1 MLRPRLGV
9 LTLLG
14 LWLGLSATVVAHH
27 SFVAFDEE
35 AEATVTGRI
44 TSFSLRNP
52 HTYFLLEVV
61 NEDGQTISYKVES
74 ETRND
79 LLRNGWTDDSLMLG
93 ESINA
98 TVNPARDPERHY
110 GRLLSLVKS
119 DGTYLEPPNE
129 QDESGRRNAVPAASL
144 EGVWLPIQTFRQMF
158 AEVEPLVTEH
168 ARAERTRL
176 AAARALPANV
186 DCLNFASLPL
196 HLGRAR
202 VFEIEFAGDDLVLMH
217 GEDLEFPRQIHLD
230 GREHPE
236 VVAEEDMAGMGHSI
250 GHWEGDTLV
259 IDTRHFRPRAAGNT
273 SYPSGPQ
280 RHLIERYRLS
290 EDRTRIIIH
299 WTLDDPG
306 YLSAPLSLT
315 FQWQHSPHIV
325 RQPWSCDA
333 EAAAEY
339 LN

>member
-1 MLRPRLGV
+1 MNQKLKV
-9 LTLLG
+9 LYLLG
-14 LWLGLSATVVAHH
+14 LGLGVAAPVVAHH

-35 AEATVTGRI
+35 AETTVTGRI
-44 TSFSLRNP
+44 TSFKLRNP
-52 HTYFLLEVV
+52 HTYFLLDVV
-61 NEDGQTISYKVES
+61 NEDGETINYKVES
-74 ETRND
+74 ETRSD

-93 ESINA
+93 ESISA
-98 TVNPARDPERHY
+98 TVNPARDSGRNY

-129 QDESGRRNAVPAASL
+129 QDEAGRRNAVPAATL
-144 EGVWLPIQTFRQMF
+144 EGVWLPIQTFRETF
-158 AEVEPLVTEH
+158 AEIEPLVTEH
-168 ARAERTRL
+168 ARAERVRM

-196 HLGRAR
+196 HLGRAS
-202 VFEIEFAGDDLVLMH
+202 VFEIEFADDDLILMH
-217 GEDLEFPRQIHLD
+217 GEDLEFPRQIHVD
-230 GREHPE
+230 GRGHPE
-236 VVAEEDMAGMGHSI
+236 VVAEEEMAGMGHSI

-259 IDTRHFRPRAAGNT
+259 IETRQFRPRANGNT

-290 EDRTRIIIH
+290 EDRTRIIID
-299 WTLDDPG
+299 WTLVDPG

-315 FQWQHSPHIV
+315 YQWQHSPHIV
-325 RQPWSCDA
+325 RQPWSCDP

-339 LN
+339 LQ